1 MGIINTKGV
10 MLQGP
15 VSNIAAAATGTAVFQ
30 RSTFAQQLGTR
41 SVRIKRLLVQNLA
54 AGDQW
59 FALGVGLG
67 GAFVPSIPYLRILN
81 NLDNEWGDDE
91 LPDVEW
97 FADMTASLIAIAGG
111 GAVNVQVEVEERG

>member
-1 MGIINTKGV
+1 MPIIDTRGV
-10 MLQGP
+10 TLQGP
-15 VSNIAAAATGTAVFQ
+15 IVNIAAAATGTAVFQ

-41 SVRIKRLLVQNLA
+41 TMCIKRLLVQNLA

-81 NLDNEWGDDE
+81 NLDNEWGEDD
-91 LPDVEW
+91 LPNVEW
-97 FADMTASLIAIAGG
+97 FADMTASLIAIAVG
-111 GAVNVQVEVEERG
+111 GAVNVQVQIEEKG